1 MSEDLPHGLVRDI
14 APLPGGL
21 AGLRA
26 RLADERSGWDA
37 VVREVTPLPG
47 GLAGLRSRLREPRRV
62 RFVPVAFAGVIAT
75 AIALLLTT
83 HSAPAHADRA
93 AMKQLLAGGG
103 QPNPGAAAMGLVDAA
118 TPIATADPRVADQ
131 VVVFRW
137 VSPRPSE

>member
-1 MSEDLPHGLVRDI
+1 MSEALPDGLVRDI

-26 RLADERSGWDA
+26 RLADEQSGWDA
-37 VVREVTPLPG
+37 VAREVTPLPG
-47 GLAGLRSRLREPRRV
+47 GLAGLRTRLREPRRV
-62 RFVPVAFAGVIAT
+62 RFVPVAFAGAIAT